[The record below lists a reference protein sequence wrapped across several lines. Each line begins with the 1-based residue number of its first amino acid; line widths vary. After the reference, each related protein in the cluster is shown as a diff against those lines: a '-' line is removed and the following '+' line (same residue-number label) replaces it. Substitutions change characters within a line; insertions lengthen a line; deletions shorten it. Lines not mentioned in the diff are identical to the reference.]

1 MKRLWLVIA
10 GVLSITLVCS
20 AAPQRTL
27 RLEIFD
33 RGNVAAGVL
42 DNGPPA
48 KWIQQ
53 AFGDPNNITIEW
65 VLVPRPQEVPQLNV
79 LMAAGNAPDLC
90 FTYDAV
96 LVGSYVAQGGL
107 ADLTALINQGAPTL
121 KAFLGKDV
129 LDYGTWDGKI
139 YAIPGKRQM
148 LGISGTWIR
157 KDWLDKVGLGVP
169 RTTQQFL
176 TAIRAFRDKDPGK
189 AGANLAPI
197 GGGAAG
203 GADIN
208 IMYSF
213 YKPSTER
220 DRAAW
225 IGPTS
230 TRPARDLAIPGA
242 KEGLRFINMLQN
254 EGLYQ
259 KDWALW
265 PKNDTLNF
273 NAAISNG
280 YTGAFTNNWS
290 YLWAYNLIPAI
301 KKNAPESTWVPIDP
315 FTNSEGKTP
324 KYIYNPI
331 GIFNIVPT
339 FSKNADLVVKYLN
352 WMADLKNMTK
362 IMFGDVDKHYTLN
375 AEGIIIPKQLTGD
388 AVWEAGNVFDRVII
402 LNGRPYDSIEKAVK
416 AQILAWTDDKYPV
429 STFMEH
435 FKYLE
440 KDGIAPVRIANP
452 PDSLSKLGPMLL
464 DKAEEMQKKLIMA
477 NPAQFDA
484 LFDASLQ
491 EWMDLGA
498 RQVKADMLKQYDAE
512 HKK

>member
-1 MKRLWLVIA
+1 MKRFVCVLAVLALVTMTA
-10 GVLSITLVCS
+10 S
-20 AAPQRTL
+20 AAPRTL

-53 AFGDPNNITIEW
+53 AFGDPNNVKIEW
-65 VLVPRPQEVPQLNV
+65 VLVPRTQEVAQLNV
-79 LMAAGNAPDLC
+79 LMAAGTAPDLS

-107 ADLTALINQGAPTL
+107 ADLTALMQTAPTL
-121 KAFLGKDV
+121 KSYLGQAV
-129 LDYGTWDGKI
+129 LDYGTWNGKLF
-139 YAIPGKRQM
+139 AIPGKRQM

-157 KDWLDKVGLGVP
+157 KDWLDKLGLGLP
-169 RTTQQFL
+169 KTTQEFL
-176 TAIRAFRDKDPGK
+176 TAVRAFRDKDPGK
-189 AGANLAPI
+189 VGDNLAPI

-203 GADIN
+203 GPDIN

-242 KEGLRFINMLQN
+242 RDGLRFLNQIQN

-273 NAAISNG
+273 NSAMSNG
-280 YTGAFTNNWS
+280 YVGAFTNNWA
-290 YLWAYNLIPAI
+290 YPWIYNLMPAI
-301 KKNAPESTWVPIDP
+301 KKNAPDTQWVPIDP
-315 FTNSEGKTP
+315 FVNGEGKTA
-324 KYIYNPI
+324 KYTYSPF
-331 GIFNIVPT
+331 GIFNIVPV

-352 WMADLKNMTK
+352 WMADFKNMTK
-362 IMFGDVDKHYTLN
+362 IMYGDLGTHYDLN
-375 AEGIIIPKQLTGD
+375 ADGIIIPRPLTGA
-388 AVWEAGNVFDRVII
+388 AVWEAGNLFDRVII
-402 LNGRPYDSIEKAVK
+402 LNGRPYASLETAIR
-416 AQILAWTDDKYPV
+416 AQIAPWIDDRYPAG
-429 STFMEH
+429 TFLTH
-435 FKYLE
+435 YSYLE
-440 KDGIAPVRIANP
+440 KDGIPPVRIANP
-452 PDSLSKLGPMLL
+452 PDSLSKLGPLLL
-464 DKAEEMQKKLIMA
+464 DKAEELEKKIIMA
-477 NPAQFDA
+477 KATDFDA
-484 LFDASLQ
+484 VFDASLK

-498 RQVKADMLKQYDAE
+498 AQVKTDMLKEYDAE
-512 HKK
+512 HAK